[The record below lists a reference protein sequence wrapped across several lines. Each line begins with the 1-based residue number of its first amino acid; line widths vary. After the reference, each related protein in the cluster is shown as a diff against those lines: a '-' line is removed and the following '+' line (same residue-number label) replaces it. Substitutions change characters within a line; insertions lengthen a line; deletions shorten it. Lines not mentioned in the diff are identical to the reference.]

1 MSFKNI
7 QKAAGILFLSALFAG
22 CSGGDP
28 TANIALPKDGTPE
41 RRAMNE
47 ICLQTLP
54 AAQAQSLKNSIQ
66 NSYPSD
72 MARRD
77 ELLRLCV
84 KNLSEG
90 RGQIPH

>member
-7 QKAAGILFLSALFAG
+7 QMAVGIMVLSALFAG

-28 TANIALPKDGTPE
+28 TDNIALPKDGTPK
-41 RRAMNE
+41 RKAMNE

-77 ELLRLCV
+77 ELLRLCM

-90 RGQIPH
+90 QVQIPR